1 MFSRCREFNSIA
13 RGIKLLL
20 AKAPVPP
27 SNYLLTLL
35 TDLSSMLVHSLVVA
49 LGFVGLIWGADKF
62 VFGASALARSAGV
75 SPLLIGLTIVAF
87 GTSAPEIFSSAV
99 SALENKPEL
108 AIGNA
113 FGSNLFNIGVALGVA
128 ALLRPLTPPKS
139 LVTKELPALLL
150 VTFVTGALLFDLFI
164 GLFDALV
171 LIGLSGFIGYR
182 MFRNKS
188 TAQLPQPPCERH
200 MPGSIKGDEEDD
212 KEGSDAEDQVSKWQA
227 SAYLVLGLVLL
238 IVSAEALV
246 EGASLIA
253 ASLGVSEAVIGL
265 TIVALGTSLPELA
278 ASVTCV
284 LKGHYDLA
292 IGNIV
297 GSNILNLLAVLPFPG
312 LLSPGLIQAPLLFR
326 DYAAVTLLTV
336 VLAAMCYHAVTR
348 NKKIGRLSGALFL
361 SLYCGWFTVMLTS
374 L

>member
-1 MFSRCREFNSIA
+1 
-13 RGIKLLL
+13 
-20 AKAPVPP
+20 
-27 SNYLLTLL
+27 
-35 TDLSSMLVHSLVVA
+35 MLVNSVVIA

-62 VFGASALARSAGV
+62 VFGASALARNAGV

-99 SALENKPEL
+99 SALEDKPEL

-128 ALLRPLTPPKS
+128 AILRPLTPPKS
-139 LVTKELPALLL
+139 LIKKELPALIL
-150 VTFVTGALLFDLFI
+150 VTLVTGALLFDLFI

-171 LIGLSGFIGYR
+171 LIALSLFLGYKLLRKKKASEGFSDVAP
-182 MFRNKS
+182 NES
-188 TAQLPQPPCERH
+188 
-200 MPGSIKGDEEDD
+200 DD
-212 KEGSDAEDQVSKWQA
+212 MGESEPETRTWQA
-227 SAYLVLGLVLL
+227 VAYMLLGLILL

-246 EGASLIA
+246 ASASAIA
-253 ASLGVSEAVIGL
+253 EALGVSEAIIGL

-278 ASVTCV
+278 ASITCV

-326 DYAAVTLLTV
+326 DFAAVTLLTLL
-336 VLAAMCYHAVTR
+336 LAAFCYYAVTR
-348 NKKIGRLSGALFL
+348 GKQLGRLSGVIFL
-361 SLYCGWFTVMLTS
+361 SIYCGWFTVMLVNA
-374 L
+374 

>member
-1 MFSRCREFNSIA
+1 
-13 RGIKLLL
+13 
-20 AKAPVPP
+20 
-27 SNYLLTLL
+27 
-35 TDLSSMLVHSLVVA
+35 MLVNSVVIA

-62 VFGASALARSAGV
+62 VFGASALARNAGV

-99 SALENKPEL
+99 SALEDKPEL

-128 ALLRPLTPPKS
+128 AILRPLTPPKS
-139 LVTKELPALLL
+139 LIKKELPALIL
-150 VTFVTGALLFDLFI
+150 VTLVTGALLFDLFI

-171 LIGLSGFIGYR
+171 LIALSLFLSYKLLRKKKVSEGV
-182 MFRNKS
+182 
-188 TAQLPQPPCERH
+188 
-200 MPGSIKGDEEDD
+200 GDSALNESEDSG
-212 KEGSDAEDQVSKWQA
+212 ESEPETRIWQA
-227 SAYLVLGLVLL
+227 VAYMVLGLILL

-246 EGASLIA
+246 ASASAIAEG
-253 ASLGVSEAVIGL
+253 LGVSEAIIGL

-278 ASVTCV
+278 ASITCV

-297 GSNILNLLAVLPFPG
+297 GSNIINLLAVLPFPG

-326 DYAAVTLLTV
+326 DFAAVTLLTLL
-336 VLAAMCYHAVTR
+336 LAAFCYYAVTR
-348 NKKIGRLSGALFL
+348 GKKLGRLSGVIFL
-361 SLYCGWFTVMLTS
+361 CIYCGWFTVMLVNA
-374 L
+374 

>member
-1 MFSRCREFNSIA
+1 
-13 RGIKLLL
+13 
-20 AKAPVPP
+20 
-27 SNYLLTLL
+27 
-35 TDLSSMLVHSLVVA
+35 MLVSSVVIA

-62 VFGASALARSAGV
+62 VFGASALARNAGV

-99 SALENKPEL
+99 SALEDKPEL

-128 ALLRPLTPPKS
+128 AILRPLTPPKS
-139 LVTKELPALLL
+139 LIKKELPALIL
-150 VTFVTGALLFDLFI
+150 VTLVTGVLLFDLFI
-164 GLFDALV
+164 GTFDALV
-171 LIGLSGFIGYR
+171 LIALSLFLGYKLLR
-182 MFRNKS
+182 KKKACDVIEPDTLS
-188 TAQLPQPPCERH
+188 
-200 MPGSIKGDEEDD
+200 EEP
-212 KEGSDAEDQVSKWQA
+212 EARTWQA
-227 SAYLVLGLVLL
+227 VAYMLLGLILL

-246 EGASLIA
+246 ASASAIA
-253 ASLGVSEAVIGL
+253 ETLGVSEAVIGL

-278 ASVTCV
+278 ASITCV

-326 DYAAVTLLTV
+326 DFAALTLLTLL
-336 VLAAMCYHAVTR
+336 LAAFCYYAVTR
-348 NKKIGRLSGALFL
+348 GKQLGRVSGVIFL
-361 SLYCGWFTVMLTS
+361 SIYCGWFTVMLVNA
-374 L
+374 